1 MRKRIKS
8 PLFTAKANGQVIRRA
23 EAVISTHNRV
33 KQILAELGGDSK
45 QILRDLK
52 WERICRQTKLSPLWS
67 KLSSYYLSY

>member
-8 PLFTAKANGQVIRRA
+8 PLFSAKANGQLIRRQV
-23 EAVISTHNRV
+23 VISTHSRV

-52 WERICRQTKLSPLWS
+52 WERICRQAKLSTLWNQ
-67 KLSSYYLSY
+67 LSSYYLLY

>member
-52 WERICRQTKLSPLWS
+52 WERVCRQTKLSPL
-67 KLSSYYLSY
+67 